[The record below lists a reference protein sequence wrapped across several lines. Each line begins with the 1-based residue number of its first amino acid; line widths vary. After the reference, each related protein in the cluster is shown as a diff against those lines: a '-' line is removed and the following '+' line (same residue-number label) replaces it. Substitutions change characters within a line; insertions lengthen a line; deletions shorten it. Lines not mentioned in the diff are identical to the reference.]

1 MKINRKA
8 FFDNY
13 RNKYGKLTQAKVK
26 ALDFLIGKLETGRFK
41 IETQMGYILAT
52 IMHETNGTFE
62 PVIEA
67 FHVKPDSKRLNVLYN
82 YYLQNNHKA
91 LKTIFPNGTNGL
103 TYEGRGFV
111 QLTHN
116 YNYKQF
122 GIDKDPNKAMEPET
136 AFMII
141 EKGLAN
147 GFFGQKLQ
155 SHINETKTDYINAR
169 RCVNGTDKAK
179 LIAGYAEQFT
189 KWIELVDDSLAMI
202 AYNQESYLS

>member
-13 RNKYGKLTQAKVK
+13 RNKYGKLTQSKVK

-41 IETQMGYILAT
+41 LETQMGYILAT

-62 PVIEA
+62 PVVEGYWLGA
-67 FHVKPDSKRLNVLYN
+67 NRKNKLYN
-82 YYLQNNHKA
+82 YYLQKNPKA
-91 LKTIFPNGTNGL
+91 LKSIFPNGVNGL

-111 QLTHN
+111 QLTHE
-116 YNYKQF
+116 YNYEPF
-122 GIDKDPNKAMEPET
+122 GLKDKPDEAMEPDT
-136 AFMII
+136 AFKVM

-147 GFFGQKLQ
+147 GQFGHKLQ

-189 KWIELVDDSLAMI
+189 KWIELVDDSLAMV

>member
-41 IETQMGYILAT
+41 LETQMGYILAT

-62 PVIEA
+62 PVVEGYWLGA
-67 FHVKPDSKRLNVLYN
+67 NRKNKLYN
-82 YYLQNNHKA
+82 YYLQNNPKA
-91 LKTIFPNGTNGL
+91 LKSIFPNGVNGL
-103 TYEGRGFV
+103 TYEGVGYV
-111 QLTHN
+111 QLTHDFN
-116 YNYKQF
+116 YDKF
-122 GIDKDPNKAMEPET
+122 GLKKNPDKAKEPET
-136 AFMII
+136 AYMVL

-147 GFFGQKLQ
+147 GLFTGHKLQ
-155 SHINETKTDYINAR
+155 DHINETKTDDISAR

-179 LIAGYAEQFT
+179 LIAGYAKEFT

>member
-41 IETQMGYILAT
+41 LETQMGYILAT

-62 PVIEA
+62 PVVEGYWLGA
-67 FHVKPDSKRLNVLYN
+67 NRKNKLYN
-82 YYLQNNHKA
+82 YYLQKNPKA
-91 LKTIFPNGTNGL
+91 LKSIFPNGVNGL

-111 QLTHN
+111 QLTHE
-116 YNYKQF
+116 YNYEPF
-122 GIDKDPNKAMEPET
+122 GLKDKPDEAMEPDT
-136 AFMII
+136 AFKVM

-147 GFFGQKLQ
+147 GQFGHKLQ

-189 KWIELVDDSLAMI
+189 KWIELVDDSLAS
-202 AYNQESYLS
+202 AGYNQESYLS